1 MILLGRDDLIDG
13 LRELV
18 AELRASGEPVGLHIV
33 GGAAIALRH
42 FERRTT
48 VDVDAVKVSPGDKAS
63 VVAAAERI
71 AERRGWQLDWLN
83 FKASMLAPWW
93 GRDVRWEPI
102 HHDDVVTIEVA
113 PADALLAMKLK
124 ASRPGRDT
132 DDIRQ
137 LLAICG
143 IDSVEEADALY
154 AEFFPGDSLT
164 DRAWGMVERMLAAGP
179 LIPPATPPAPDLR
192 PAPQP

>member
-1 MILLGRDDLIDG
+1 VILLDRDDLIDG

-18 AELRASGEPVGLHIV
+18 AELHAAGEPVGLRIV
-33 GGAAIALRH
+33 GGGALALRH
-42 FERRTT
+42 FDRRTT
-48 VDVDAVKVSPGDKAS
+48 VDVDAVQVSPGDEAV

-83 FKASMLAPWW
+83 SKAAQLAPWW
-93 GRDVRWEPI
+93 GRDIRWEPI
-102 HHDDVVTIEVA
+102 HHDDLVTIEVA

-137 LLAICG
+137 LLAACG
-143 IDSVEEADALY
+143 IDSVEAADALFS
-154 AEFFPGDSLT
+154 EFFPGDSLT
-164 DRAWGMVERMLAAGP
+164 DRAWRMVERILAAGP
-179 LIPPATPPAPDLR
+179 LAPPVPPPAPNLE
-192 PAPQP
+192 PHG

>member
-1 MILLGRDDLIDG
+1 MILLDRDDLIDG

-18 AELRASGEPVGLHIV
+18 AELRTAGEPVGLRIV
-33 GGAAIALRH
+33 GGGALALRH

-48 VDVDAVKVSPGDKAS
+48 VDIDAVKVSPGDEAA
-63 VVAAAERI
+63 VVAAAERV
-71 AERRGWQLDWLN
+71 ADRRGWQLDWLN
-83 FKASMLAPWW
+83 FKASQLAPWW
-93 GRDVRWEPI
+93 GREIRWEPI
-102 HHDDVVTIEVA
+102 HHDDLVTIEVA

-143 IDSVEEADALY
+143 IDSVEAADALFT
-154 AEFFPGDSLT
+154 EFFPGDSLT
-164 DRAWGMVERMLAAGP
+164 DRAWRMVERILADGRLVTPVAPSPPNLGP
-179 LIPPATPPAPDLR
+179 E
-192 PAPQP
+192 PQ